1 MDIRY
6 RRVAVEK
13 EKSHQGTHSWGLLN
27 TLLLIPTTGII
38 KSTVWFRLPFAHFPF
53 LDLLHKLHMPS
64 I

>member
-1 MDIRY
+1 M
-6 RRVAVEK
+6 EK